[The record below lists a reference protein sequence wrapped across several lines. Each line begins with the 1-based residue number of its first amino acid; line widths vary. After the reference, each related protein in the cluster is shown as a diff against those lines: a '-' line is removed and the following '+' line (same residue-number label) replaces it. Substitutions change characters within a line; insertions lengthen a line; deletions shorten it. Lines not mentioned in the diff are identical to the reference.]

1 MKRVFIYW
9 LIGFLGL
16 ISPVFAGDFLVE
28 ERIPDYVNE
37 GVLTLTRTCDS
48 GATKFHSYDINDR
61 GYPGLGMTIVINN
74 KIRYYI
80 YSPNPNSMSPIT
92 WTFAVGGDGSLEEI
106 SRHERDANLKTEA
119 PNLYALLIETENDC
133 THEKFPN

>member
-1 MKRVFIYW
+1 MNRVFIYG

-16 ISPVFAGDFLVE
+16 VSPVFAGSFLVE

-37 GVLTLTRTCDS
+37 GTLTLTRTCDS
-48 GATKFHSYDINDR
+48 GATQFHSYDINDR
-61 GYPGLGMTIVINN
+61 GYLGWGMTIVVND

-106 SRHERDANLKTEA
+106 SRQERDANLKTET
-119 PNLYALLIETENDC
+119 PNLYALLINAKNDC
-133 THEKFPN
+133 THEKFSN